1 MPINKARYSFKV
13 IKRQCAIVHLHHAEA
28 EDDNAAAAVEAGDAS
43 YAVAASSA
51 DELLTTFSYKVQATQ
66 FSNWI
71 LPPLFNLRI
80 SSILKLAALFVND
93 Y

>member
-1 MPINKARYSFKV
+1 MLSNEICQSARSSYSHLRTEFSFKMPINKARYSFKV

-66 FSNWI
+66 FSN
-71 LPPLFNLRI
+71 
-80 SSILKLAALFVND
+80 
-93 Y
+93 